1 MLGQNAVEA
10 LLEVEH
16 EADGAFHVGGGAL
29 GAAGNLVDHHM
40 GVRQAE
46 ALAGRARRQKDG
58 PHGGGDA
65 QAVRVHVTGDELHR
79 VVNRQARGDGA
90 AGGVDVH
97 VDVFF
102 RVGHLE
108 EQKLGNHGVR
118 HIVVNG
124 GTDEDD
130 AVLQEA
136 GVNVKGSFA
145 AAVLLHHHGDVVGV
159 HGA

>member
-1 MLGQNAVEA
+1 
-10 LLEVEH
+10 
-16 EADGAFHVGGGAL
+16 
-29 GAAGNLVDHHM
+29 M

-136 GVNVKGSFA
+136 GVNVKGSFGRGRPA
-145 AAVLLHHHGDVVGV
+145 PPPWGRSRRSWGLIWKIGLETCC
-159 HGA
+159 